1 MIFDTDVL
9 IWFFRGNVTAAE
21 FLEKQTDR
29 EVSIVT
35 IMELYQGSR
44 TRDESR
50 VIRRFFQDNAFRIIP
65 INEAISHLAVTL
77 IEDHA
82 RSNGLQVANA
92 RASQWTDRYRSFN
105 GGDPGAFDFMQYRS
119 NTVVRW
125 EYRPGSALFL
135 VWAQERTQ
143 SLDGGEARAAANGLG
158 QLYRAHPAN
167 VFLVKGSY
175 WISY

>member
-9 IWFFRGNVTAAE
+9 IWFFRGNASAAE

-29 EVSIVT
+29 EISIIS

-50 VIRRFFQDNAFRIIP
+50 IIRRFFQDNTFRIIP

-82 RSNGLQVANA
+82 RNNGLQVADALIAATA
-92 RASQWTDRYRSFN
+92 RETASILATGDVRHFRSI
-105 GGDPGAFDFMQYRS
+105 PGLELKAF
-119 NTVVRW
+119 
-125 EYRPGSALFL
+125 
-135 VWAQERTQ
+135 
-143 SLDGGEARAAANGLG
+143 
-158 QLYRAHPAN
+158 HPH
-167 VFLVKGSY
+167 K
-175 WISY
+175 